1 MKNGNLVRS
10 GFKGFIPLI
19 IVVTTL
25 QAVNYS
31 GDSTSFA
38 TYLTGLAKI
47 NFLTAT
53 TIAMI

>member
-47 NFLTAT
+47 KFLTAT